1 MAVNGQTHLVLGAFG
16 CGACRNPPKRT
27 AKAFKRIL
35 AEEEFEGR
43 FERVTFA
50 VLDPHDEGMF
60 RIFQRTFP
68 PPPIT
73 RAAKAKNSILGEVM
87 FRNGEDAADSLAQI
101 YTDVAGIPLYDDVVT
116 TPILYRRSASDFDDG
131 STAVTSP
138 LEFRC
143 SSNFSGSDI
152 WSEVWTDVSGTSSMS
167 SVSSNADEDKSWE
180 QWQRPKRVSS
190 SRGSRTLASKQA
202 AQGVPTPIKEENEN
216 WV

>member
-16 CGACRNPPKRT
+16 CGACKNPPKRV

-43 FERVTFA
+43 FEKITFA
-50 VLDPHDEGMF
+50 VRDPHDEGMF
-60 RIFQRTFP
+60 RVFQRTFP

-73 RAAKAKNSILGEVM
+73 RTAKAQNSLLGEVLL
-87 FRNGEDAADSLAQI
+87 RNGEDAADSLAQI
-101 YTDVAGIPLYDDVVT
+101 YSDVAGVPLYDNVIV
-116 TPILYRRSASDFDDG
+116 TPILYRRSVSDFDDG
-131 STAVTSP
+131 STAVSSP

-152 WSEVWTDVSGTSSMS
+152 WSEVWTDVSGTSSIS
-167 SVSSNADEDKSWE
+167 SAADEDNSWE
-180 QWQRPKRVSS
+180 QWQRPKRVAS

-202 AQGVPTPIKEENEN
+202 AQKVPTPIKEENEN